1 MRANRPKHGQER
13 EWRISRMSDSSP
25 TITYESLY
33 QDVPTPSRATREAA
47 GYDVCAYLIGRTVRI
62 SDGVKVRERASD
74 DAHRLHLEPGEVA
87 LVPLGFKARLPD
99 GYEAQVRIRSSIA
112 FKRGLIIPNGPG
124 TIDADYPDEWM
135 VMLKNDSSR
144 GVVIEHGE
152 RIAQVVLAR
161 YAVME
166 WAPGA
171 VGVSTNRVGGI
182 GSTG

>member
-1 MRANRPKHGQER
+1 MTVSLSE
-13 EWRISRMSDSSP
+13 
-25 TITYESLY
+25 ITYEALY
-33 QDVPTPSRATREAA
+33 QDVAIPARATREAA
-47 GYDVCAYLIGRTVRI
+47 GYDVCAYLVGRTVRV
-62 SDGVKVRERASD
+62 SDGAAVCERASD
-74 DAHRLHLEPGEVA
+74 DAHRLHLEPGEIA

-135 VMLKNDSSR
+135 VMLKNDSPR
-144 GVVIEHGE
+144 TVAIEHGE
-152 RIAQVVLAR
+152 RIAQIVLAR
-161 YAVME
+161 YSVLS

-171 VGVSTNRVGGI
+171 VGLSTDRVGGI

>member
-1 MRANRPKHGQER
+1 MPDGL
-13 EWRISRMSDSSP
+13 P
-25 TITYESLY
+25 TITYESLHP
-33 QDVPTPSRATREAA
+33 DVPTPARATREAA
-47 GYDVCAYLIGRTVRI
+47 GYDVCAYLIGRLVRI
-62 SDGVKVRERASD
+62 SDGKHVRERASD

-135 VMLKNDSSR
+135 VMLKNDSPR
-144 GVVIEHGE
+144 EVVIEHGE

-161 YAVME
+161 YAVLD
-166 WAPGA
+166 WAAGS
-171 VGVSTNRVGGI
+171 VGVSTDRQGGI
-182 GSTG
+182 GSTGRKVAPPGSPSPKAAKP

>member
-1 MRANRPKHGQER
+1 MSE
-13 EWRISRMSDSSP
+13 ISP
-25 TITYESLY
+25 VITYETLHP
-33 QDVPTPSRATREAA
+33 DVPIPARATQQAA
-47 GYDVCAYLIGRTVRI
+47 GYDVCAYLIGRSVRV
-62 SDGVKVRERASD
+62 SDGLKVRERPSD
-74 DAHRLHLEPGEVA
+74 ETHRLHLEPGEIA

-135 VMLKNDSSR
+135 VMLKNDSPR

-152 RIAQVVLAR
+152 RIAQVIIAR
-161 YAVME
+161 YAVAE
-166 WAPGA
+166 WSAGL
-171 VGVSTNRVGGI
+171 VGVSTDRMGGI

>member
-1 MRANRPKHGQER
+1 MP
-13 EWRISRMSDSSP
+13 DSAP
-25 TITYESLY
+25 AITYETLHP
-33 QDVPTPSRATREAA
+33 DVTTPSRATEQSA

-62 SDGVKVRERASD
+62 SDGARVHERASD
-74 DAHRLHLEPGEVA
+74 AQHRLHLEPGEVA

-99 GYEAQVRIRSSIA
+99 GFEAQVRIRSSIA

-135 VMLKNDSSR
+135 VMLKNDSPR
-144 GVVIEHGE
+144 EVLIEHGE

-161 YAVME
+161 YAVAE
-166 WAPGA
+166 WTGGV
-171 VGVSTNRVGGI
+171 VGKSTDRVGGI

>member
-1 MRANRPKHGQER
+1 MP
-13 EWRISRMSDSSP
+13 DSTP
-25 TITYESLY
+25 AITYETLHP
-33 QDVPTPSRATREAA
+33 DVPTPARATQEAA
-47 GYDVCAYLIGRTVRI
+47 GYDVCAYLIGRTVRV
-62 SDGVKVRERASD
+62 SDGLDVRERASD
-74 DAHRLHLEPGEVA
+74 DAHRLHLEPGEIA

-135 VMLKNDSSR
+135 VMLKNDSPR

-152 RIAQVVLAR
+152 RIAQIVLAR
-161 YAVME
+161 YSVLA
-166 WAPGA
+166 WAPGVVA
-171 VGVSTNRVGGI
+171 TSTDRVGGI

>member
-1 MRANRPKHGQER
+1 MP
-13 EWRISRMSDSSP
+13 DSSP
-25 TITYESLY
+25 AITYEVLHP
-33 QDVPTPSRATREAA
+33 DVPTPTRATREAA
-47 GYDVCAYLIGRTVRI
+47 GYDVCAYLIGRTMRI

-74 DAHRLHLEPGEVA
+74 EAHRLHLEPGEIA

-135 VMLKNDSSR
+135 VMLKNDSPR
-144 GVVIEHGE
+144 GIVIEHGE
-152 RIAQVVLAR
+152 RIAQIVIAR
-161 YAVME
+161 YTVLE
-166 WAPGA
+166 WTGGD
-171 VGVSTNRVGGI
+171 VGVSTDRLGGI

>member
-1 MRANRPKHGQER
+1 
-13 EWRISRMSDSSP
+13 MSDSSP

-47 GYDVCAYLIGRTVRI
+47 GYDVCAYLIGRTMRI

-74 DAHRLHLEPGEVA
+74 DTHRLHLEPGEVA

-112 FKRGLIIPNGPG
+112 FRRGLIIPNGPG

-135 VMLKNDSSR
+135 VMLKNDSPR

-161 YAVME
+161 YAVLG
-166 WAPGA
+166 WTPGT

-182 GSTG
+182 GSTD

>member
-1 MRANRPKHGQER
+1 
-13 EWRISRMSDSSP
+13 MSEHAP
-25 TITYESLY
+25 VITYEPLHP
-33 QDVPTPSRATREAA
+33 DVPIPARATRQAA
-47 GYDVCAYLIGRTVRI
+47 GYDVCAYLIGRSVRV
-62 SDGVKVRERASD
+62 SDGLNVRQRASD
-74 DAHRLHLEPGEVA
+74 GQDRLQLEPGEIA

-135 VMLKNDSSR
+135 VMLKNDSAR

-152 RIAQVVLAR
+152 RIAQVIFAR
-161 YAVME
+161 YAVVD
-166 WAPGA
+166 WVPGPVA
-171 VGVSTNRVGGI
+171 ASTDRVGGI

>member
-1 MRANRPKHGQER
+1 
-13 EWRISRMSDSSP
+13 MSESTP
-25 TITYESLY
+25 VITYESLH
-33 QDVPTPSRATREAA
+33 QDVPIPVRATREAA
-47 GYDVCAYLIGRTVRI
+47 GYDVCAYLVGRVVRV

-74 DAHRLHLEPGEVA
+74 DAHRLHLEPGEIA
-87 LVPLGFKARLPD
+87 LVPLGFKARLPV

-135 VMLKNDSSR
+135 VMLKNDSPK

-152 RIAQVVLAR
+152 RIAQVIIAQ
-161 YAVME
+161 YAVLD
-166 WAPGA
+166 WVPGSVA
-171 VGVSTNRVGGI
+171 MTTDRVGGI

>member
-1 MRANRPKHGQER
+1 MSESRPA
-13 EWRISRMSDSSP
+13 
-25 TITYESLY
+25 ITYESLY
-33 QDVPTPSRATREAA
+33 QDVPIPVRATREAA
-47 GYDVCAYLIGRTVRI
+47 GYDVCAHLIERTVRV
-62 SDGVKVRERASD
+62 SDGLKVRERASD
-74 DAHRLHLEPGEVA
+74 EAHRLHLEPGEVA

-135 VMLKNDSSR
+135 VMLKNDSPR

-152 RIAQVVLAR
+152 RIAQVIFAR
-161 YAVME
+161 YAVLE
-166 WAPGA
+166 WIPGS
-171 VGVSTNRVGGI
+171 VGMSTDRMGGI

>member
-1 MRANRPKHGQER
+1 MP
-13 EWRISRMSDSSP
+13 DSTP

-33 QDVPTPSRATREAA
+33 QDVPTPARATREAA

-62 SDGVKVRERASD
+62 SDGLKVRERASD

-135 VMLKNDSSR
+135 VMLKNDSPR

-152 RIAQVVLAR
+152 RIAQIVLGK
-161 YAVME
+161 YE
-166 WAPGA
+166 ILDWELGA
-171 VGVSTNRVGGI
+171 VRTSTDRVGGI

>member
-1 MRANRPKHGQER
+1 
-13 EWRISRMSDSSP
+13 MSESTP
-25 TITYESLY
+25 AITYESLY
-33 QDVPTPSRATREAA
+33 QDVPIPVRATREAA
-47 GYDVCAYLIGRTVRI
+47 GYDVCAYLIGRSVRV
-62 SDGVKVRERASD
+62 SDGLKVRERASD
-74 DAHRLHLEPGEVA
+74 EAHRLHLEPGEIA

-135 VMLKNDSSR
+135 VMLKNDSPR

-152 RIAQVVLAR
+152 RIAQVIVAR

-166 WAPGA
+166 WLPGR
-171 VGVSTNRVGGI
+171 VEMSTDRMGGI

>member
-1 MRANRPKHGQER
+1 MTESTPA
-13 EWRISRMSDSSP
+13 
-25 TITYESLY
+25 ITYECLY
-33 QDVPTPSRATREAA
+33 QDVPTPARATRQAA
-47 GYDVCAYLIGRTVRI
+47 GYDVCAYLIGRVVRV
-62 SDGVKVRERASD
+62 SDGLKVREQSSD
-74 DAHRLHLEPGEVA
+74 DAHRLHIEPGEIA

-135 VMLKNDSSR
+135 VMLKNDSLR

-152 RIAQVVLAR
+152 RIAQVIIAR
-161 YAVME
+161 YVVLD
-166 WAPGA
+166 WALGS
-171 VGVSTNRVGGI
+171 VGMSTDRVGGI